1 MNLES
6 LSIMVLPMLCNA
18 FQLNTL
24 THGTCFYLKCLVGRE
39 PRSDH
44 CKPRQSPSTKC
55 PEVPLGVG
63 YLRSKQPLRV
73 HLSLVSRHGKKYSK
87 GIPSASLS
95 LWPDLHIWFNAQP
108 HRVAKNFLLSL
119 SVAEAPTLSSGVHG
133 YLHNHGTQTHMQ
145 AN

>member
-1 MNLES
+1 M
-6 LSIMVLPMLCNA
+6 LSNA

-24 THGTCFYLKCLVGRE
+24 THGTCFYLKCLIGRE

-44 CKPRQSPSTKC
+44 SKPLQSPSTKC

-63 YLRSKQPLRV
+63 YLRSKQSLRV
-73 HLSLVSRHGKKYSK
+73 HLSLVSRCGKKYSK

-108 HRVAKNFLLSL
+108 HRVAKSFLLSL
-119 SVAEAPTLSSGVHG
+119 SVPEAPTPLLVSMGTCTPMVHRHTCKQINHTCKINI
-133 YLHNHGTQTHMQ
+133 HNF
-145 AN
+145 